1 MIGRRA
7 SGSRPVR
14 RAGGDLEDS
23 TAASEDAAHA
33 AALWLLESR
42 ARTRLELQQ
51 RLERRGFESGA
62 IERAID
68 RLSAVGL
75 VDDEVFAR
83 DLASSRVEQG
93 VDAPR
98 IAVELKDRGIAP
110 ELAARIAAE
119 SAPQGGRAERCR
131 ELAEARL
138 AKLQGLRPEVQ
149 FRRLAAYLVRRGYP
163 GDVVESVVSELV
175 NANQYEESG
184 EEKEYGQI

>member
-7 SGSRPVR
+7 PGSRPVR
-14 RAGGDLEDS
+14 RPGGDLEDS

-83 DLASSRVEQG
+83 DLASSR
-93 VDAPR
+93 
-98 IAVELKDRGIAP
+98 
-110 ELAARIAAE
+110 
-119 SAPQGGRAERCR
+119 AERCR

>member
-1 MIGRRA
+1 MIGRRTT
-7 SGSRPVR
+7 GSRPVR
-14 RAGGDLEDS
+14 RPGGDLEDS

-119 SAPQGGRAERCR
+119 SAPQGDRTERCR
-131 ELAEARL
+131 GLAEARL

-175 NANQYEESG
+175 DVNQYEESG

>member
-7 SGSRPVR
+7 TGSRPVR
-14 RAGGDLEDS
+14 RAGGDLEDG

-51 RLERRGFESGA
+51 RLERRGFEAGA
-62 IERAID
+62 IERTLD
-68 RLSAVGL
+68 RLAVVGL
-75 VDDEVFAR
+75 VDDEAFAR
-83 DLASSRVEQG
+83 DLAASRVEQG

-98 IAVELKDRGIAP
+98 IVIELRDRGIDP
-110 ELAARIAAE
+110 ELAARVAGE
-119 SAPQGGRAERCR
+119 SAPQDDRAERCR

-149 FRRLAAYLVRRGYP
+149 YRRLAAYLVRRGYP
-163 GDVVESVVSELV
+163 GDLVENVVSELV
-175 NANQYEESG
+175 EPNGSEGSEE
-184 EEKEYGQI
+184 EEEYGQI

>member
-7 SGSRPVR
+7 TGSRPVR
-14 RAGGDLEDS
+14 RAGGDLEDG

-51 RLERRGFESGA
+51 RLDRRGFEAGA
-62 IERAID
+62 IERTLD
-68 RLSAVGL
+68 RLAVVGL
-75 VDDEVFAR
+75 VDDEAFAR
-83 DLASSRVEQG
+83 DLAASRVEQG

-98 IAVELKDRGIAP
+98 IVIELRDRGIDP
-110 ELAARIAAE
+110 ELAARVAGE
-119 SAPQGGRAERCR
+119 SAPQDDRAERCR

-149 FRRLAAYLVRRGYP
+149 YRRLAAYLVRRGYP
-163 GDVVESVVSELV
+163 GDLVENVVSELV
-175 NANQYEESG
+175 EPNGSEGSEE
-184 EEKEYGQI
+184 EEEYGQI